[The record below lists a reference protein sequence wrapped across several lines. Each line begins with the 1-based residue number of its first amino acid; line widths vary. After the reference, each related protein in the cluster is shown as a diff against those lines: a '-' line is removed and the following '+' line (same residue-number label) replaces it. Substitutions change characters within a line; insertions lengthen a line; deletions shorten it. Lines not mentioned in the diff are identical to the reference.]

1 MPDDFA
7 SAASAARDGNLEM
20 LAAILDRS
28 PEVLTARDGDGRT
41 LLDLSCRA
49 ATGDIAIPRVDGTP
63 QQHAAVDSILAAG
76 ADPSAPDRQGW
87 TPLHTAAMAGHD
99 DLAKRLV
106 AAGASVRAEAHGL
119 DGATPLSYALF
130 YAKAYMGEAL
140 TPTCPDNLRS
150 AAALGA
156 DVQRFFD
163 GERLTEDA
171 TAGLGFYAPIF
182 FPAWQ
187 RTRARQEVLDE
198 ALSWA
203 ARNDQCGAM
212 AALVE
217 RGADVDAN
225 AFRGTPLLWACY
237 ADKVAAATW
246 LLDHG
251 ADPDLRHDWGGEGHG
266 VDAVAM
272 HLAAQHNSVQCLKVL
287 LDRGADATV
296 VDGAHDGT
304 PAGWA
309 EYGGAA
315 EALELLRR
323 RAG

>member
-1 MPDDFA
+1 MSDDFA
-7 SAASAARDGNLEM
+7 NAARAARDGNLGT
-20 LAAILDRS
+20 LAAVLDRS
-28 PEVLTARDGDGRT
+28 PEVLAARDGEGRT

-49 ATGDIAIPRVDGTP
+49 ATGDIAIPRVDGTAE
-63 QQHAAVDSILAAG
+63 QHAAVDAILAAG
-76 ADPSAPDRQGW
+76 ADAGAADPEGW

-99 DLAKRLV
+99 DLARRLV
-106 AAGASVRAEAHGL
+106 AAGASVRADAHGW

-130 YAKAYMGEAL
+130 YAKAYMGRVL
-140 TPTCPDNLRS
+140 TPTCPDNLRN

-163 GERLTEDA
+163 GERLTEEA
-171 TAGLGFYAPIF
+171 TVGLGFNAPIF
-182 FPAWQ
+182 FPAWN

-203 ARNDQCGAM
+203 ARNDQCAAM

-217 RGADVDAN
+217 RGADVNAN

-266 VDAVAM
+266 VSAVAM
-272 HLAAQHNSVQCLKVL
+272 HLAAQHNSIECLALL

-296 VDGAHDGT
+296 VDAAHDGT

-309 EYGGAA
+309 EYSGAE
-315 EALELLRR
+315 EALELLRQ